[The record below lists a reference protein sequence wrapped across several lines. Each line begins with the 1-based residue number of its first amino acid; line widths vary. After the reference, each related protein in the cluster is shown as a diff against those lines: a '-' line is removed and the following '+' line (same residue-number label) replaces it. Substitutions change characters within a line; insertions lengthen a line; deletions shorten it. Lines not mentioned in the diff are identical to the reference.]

1 LKRQTIQRLL
11 LRLVSQPLG
20 LQQNL
25 QQFLLDLLLAMDTL
39 QPMVEL
45 LAQVLSHIRPR
56 FQAERGQL
64 LLA

>member
-1 LKRQTIQRLL
+1 MWQTIQRLL

-39 QPMVEL
+39 QNMVEP
-45 LAQVLSHIRPR
+45 LAPVLSHIRPR
-56 FQAERGQL
+56 SQAERGQL

>member
-1 LKRQTIQRLL
+1 LIRQTIQRLL

-25 QQFLLDLLLAMDTL
+25 EQFLLDLLLEMDTM

-45 LAQVLSHIRPR
+45 LAQPLSHIQPR
-56 FQAERGQL
+56 FQGGRGQL